1 MAGNASYTGPMAE
14 VQAPSGS
21 GAGSQPPI
29 REPQGSADAARTFDG
44 SRSDPTGASAAGA
57 TGWQWAAASLAW
69 LGGVALQLQQARL
82 VGDSRWLA
90 WACLGAALLAFWGWR
105 RCGRATV
112 VSGHAAVRAW
122 GLVGPALALCAG
134 LAGLGWATTEWRAHL
149 RLAEAL
155 PVGLEGQDLDVVGV
169 VDAMPRVGIIGTRFR
184 FRVEQAQWRGR
195 PAPVPSR
202 LLLSWYAPPADQPG
216 ASVAGSRA
224 RAAESTPALRAGQ
237 RWSLTVRLK
246 RPHGMLNP
254 GGFDGELWLWEQGVR
269 ATGYVR
275 EGRAVAAPPA
285 LLDAQAG
292 HPVERVRGS
301 LRDAIV
307 HTVDPPRVAGLM
319 AALVV
324 GDQAGLERE
333 DWEVFRLTGVAHLVS
348 ISGVHVTMFAWLA
361 GAGVGWAWRR
371 SHGLMHR
378 LPAPL
383 AARWGG
389 LAAAAAYALL
399 AGWGVPAERTLLM
412 LAIAVGLRS
421 LGLRWP
427 WLLVCA
433 VTAVA
438 VTLRDPWALL
448 QPGFW
453 LSFAAVALLMLSE
466 PVERPPAPT
475 GWAAAPATLLRSQV
489 VATVGLAPLSL
500 VFFQQIS
507 LVGFLPNLVSIPLV
521 TLVLTPLA
529 LAGTM
534 VPVLW
539 QPAAWLGQ
547 AWMTGLAWLA
557 SWPWATWSVPAAP
570 GWAAVAGLAAAV
582 VGLAPLHWRV
592 RILAPLLA
600 LPLVW
605 PVVPRPRAGTFELL
619 AADVGQGTAVLV
631 RTRQHLLLYDTGPAW
646 ASESDAGERLL
657 LPLLRTRGERAI
669 DRLVLSHGDTDHIGG
684 AASVVAGVPVLA
696 SLSSLPAAHALR
708 GAGGVA
714 AASQPGESAAWKDLL
729 GRGPVRAT
737 ATLPA
742 HQPCLAGASW
752 QWDGV
757 RFEVLH
763 PGAAALDDPRRSPN
777 SLSCVLAITD
787 ANGRRALLTGD
798 LEAAQE
804 AELVARWGRALRS
817 EVLLVPHH
825 GSRTSSSEAFLD
837 AVAPSVAVV
846 QAAYRSRFGHPAP
859 QVVQRYA
866 ERGINLVRTDHC
878 GAWLWHDGAHAC
890 TRAVNRRYWHWSPA
904 NDPASPRG
912 AAGPDVAYPS
922 QGASPP

>member
-1 MAGNASYTGPMAE
+1 MAD
-14 VQAPSGS
+14 VQAPPGS
-21 GAGSQPPI
+21 GPWSPPPI
-29 REPQGSADAARTFDG
+29 RAPQGSADAARPFHG
-44 SRSDPTGASAAGA
+44 SRSDLTGASAGGA

-69 LGGVALQLQQARL
+69 LGGVALQLLQASL
-82 VGDSRWLA
+82 VSDTRWLA
-90 WACLGAALLAFWGWR
+90 WACVGAALCAGWGWR
-105 RCGRATV
+105 RCSRATLASGRA
-112 VSGHAAVRAW
+112 AARVW
-122 GLVGPALALCAG
+122 GRVGATFALCAG

-155 PVGLEGQDLDVVGV
+155 PAALEGQDLHVVGV
-169 VDAMPRVGIIGTRFR
+169 VDAMPRAGPIGTRFR
-184 FRVEQAQWRGR
+184 VRVEQAHWRGR
-195 PAPVPSR
+195 PAPVPTR

-216 ASVAGSRA
+216 ASTAGTRV
-224 RAAESTPALRAGQ
+224 RPAESTPALRAGQ

-275 EGRAVAAPPA
+275 DGRTTAAPPM

-292 HPVERVRGS
+292 YPVERARGS

-307 HTVDPPRVAGLM
+307 HAVDPPRVAALV

-361 GAGVGWAWRR
+361 GVVVGWAWRR

-427 WLLVCA
+427 WLLVCG

-466 PVERPPAPT
+466 PVGRPPART

-507 LVGFLPNLVSIPLV
+507 LVGFLANLVSIPLV
-521 TLVLTPLA
+521 TLALTPLA
-529 LAGTM
+529 LGGAV
-534 VPVLW
+534 VPLLW

-547 AWMTGLAWLA
+547 AWLAGLAWLA
-557 SWPWATWSVPAAP
+557 SWPWATWSVPTAP
-570 GWAAVAGLAAAV
+570 GWAVVAGLAAAV
-582 VGLAPLHWRV
+582 VGLVPLHWRV

-605 PVVPRPRAGTFELL
+605 PAVPRPRAGTFELL

-646 ASESDAGERLL
+646 ASESNAGERLL

-669 DRLVLSHGDTDHIGG
+669 DRLVLSHGDTDHVGG
-684 AASVVAGVPVLA
+684 AESVLTGLPVL
-696 SLSSLPAAHALR
+696 SSMSTLPAAHALR
-708 GAGGVA
+708 T
-714 AASQPGESAAWKDLL
+714 
-729 GRGPVRAT
+729 T
-737 ATLPA
+737 ATLPL
-742 HQPCLAGASW
+742 HQPCSTGVSW
-752 QWDGV
+752 HWDSV

-763 PGAAALDDPRRSPN
+763 PGAAALGDARRSPN

-804 AELVARWGRALRS
+804 AELVARLGPSLRS

-837 AVAPSVAVV
+837 AVAPEVAVV

-866 ERGINLVRTDHC
+866 ERGIQLVRTDHC

-890 TRAVNRRYWHWSPA
+890 VRAVNRRYWHWSPA
-904 NDPASPRG
+904 SDPASPRG
-912 AAGPDVAYPS
+912 AAGPDVAYPP
-922 QGASPP
+922 QGASPQ

>member
-1 MAGNASYTGPMAE
+1 MAD
-14 VQAPSGS
+14 VQAPPGS
-21 GAGSQPPI
+21 GPGSPQPI
-29 REPQGSADAARTFDG
+29 LELQGKARAEPPVQGGRPDR
-44 SRSDPTGASAAGA
+44 TGAPAVGA
-57 TGWQWAAASLAW
+57 TGWQWAAATLAW
-69 LGGVALQLQQARL
+69 LVGVALQMQQARL
-82 VGDSRWLA
+82 VSDPRWLA
-90 WACLGAALLAFWGWR
+90 FACAGAALLAGWGWR
-105 RCGRATV
+105 RCSRATLASV
-112 VSGHAAVRAW
+112 GAAARTWSLGWA
-122 GLVGPALALCAG
+122 ALILCTG

-155 PVGLEGQDLDVVGV
+155 SVALEGQDLRVVGV
-169 VDAMPRVGIIGTRFR
+169 VDAMPRVGSIGTRFR
-184 FRVEQAQWRGR
+184 FRVEQAHWRGR
-195 PAPVPSR
+195 PAPVPTR
-202 LLLSWYAPPADQPG
+202 LLLSWYAPPPG
-216 ASVAGSRA
+216 SLGMHSAGANGRP
-224 RAAESTPALRAGQ
+224 AESTHAVLAGQ

-275 EGRAVAAPPA
+275 EGRAVAEPPT

-292 HPVERVRGS
+292 HPLERMRS
-301 LRDAIV
+301 KLRDAIV
-307 HTVDPPRVAGLM
+307 HAVDPPRVAGLV

-333 DWEVFRLTGVAHLVS
+333 DWETFRLTGVAHLVS

-361 GAGVGWAWRR
+361 GTLAGWAWRR
-371 SHGLMHR
+371 SHGLMHL

-383 AARWGG
+383 AACWGG
-389 LAAAAAYALL
+389 LAAATAYALL
-399 AGWGVPAERTLLM
+399 AGWGVPAERTLMM
-412 LAIAVGLRS
+412 LAIAVALRS

-427 WLLVCA
+427 WLLVCG

-466 PVERPPAPT
+466 PVARSPTRT
-475 GWAAAPATLLRSQV
+475 GWASAPATLVRSQV

-507 LVGFLPNLVSIPLV
+507 LVGFLANLVSIPLV

-529 LAGTM
+529 LAGAV
-534 VPVLW
+534 VPMLW
-539 QPAAWLGQ
+539 QPAALLGQ
-547 AWMTGLAWLA
+547 LWMAGLGWLA
-557 SWPWATWSVPAAP
+557 NWPWATWSVPSAP
-570 GWAAVAGLAAAV
+570 GWAVVAGLAAAV

-592 RILAPLLA
+592 RVLAPLLA

-605 PVVPRPRAGTFELL
+605 PAVPRPRVGTFELL

-657 LPLLRTRGERAI
+657 LPLLRTRGERVI
-669 DRLVLSHGDTDHIGG
+669 DRLVLSHGDADHVGG
-684 AASVVAGVPVLA
+684 AASVLAGVPVLA
-696 SLSSLPAAHALR
+696 SMSTLPAAHALR
-708 GAGGVA
+708 GTGGPA
-714 AASQPGESAAWKDLL
+714 SASQVGVIA
-729 GRGPVRAT
+729 GRTDPRGSGQAIT
-737 ATLPA
+737 SATLPA
-742 HQPCLAGASW
+742 HEPCHAGARW
-752 QWDGV
+752 HWDGV

-763 PGAAALDDPRRSPN
+763 PGATALGDARRSPN

-787 ANGRRALLTGD
+787 VNGRRALLAGD

-804 AELVARWGRALRS
+804 AELVIRLGPELRS
-817 EVLLVPHH
+817 EILLVPHH

-837 AVAPSVAVV
+837 AVAPEVAVV

-859 QVVQRYA
+859 QVVQRYV

-890 TRAVNRRYWHWSPA
+890 TRTVNRRYWHWSPA
-904 NDPASPRG
+904 DEPPVPRG

-922 QGASPP
+922 QGASPE

>member
-1 MAGNASYTGPMAE
+1 
-14 VQAPSGS
+14 
-21 GAGSQPPI
+21 
-29 REPQGSADAARTFDG
+29 
-44 SRSDPTGASAAGA
+44 
-57 TGWQWAAASLAW
+57 
-69 LGGVALQLQQARL
+69 
-82 VGDSRWLA
+82 
-90 WACLGAALLAFWGWR
+90 
-105 RCGRATV
+105 
-112 VSGHAAVRAW
+112 
-122 GLVGPALALCAG
+122 
-134 LAGLGWATTEWRAHL
+134 
-149 RLAEAL
+149 
-155 PVGLEGQDLDVVGV
+155 
-169 VDAMPRVGIIGTRFR
+169 
-184 FRVEQAQWRGR
+184 
-195 PAPVPSR
+195 
-202 LLLSWYAPPADQPG
+202 
-216 ASVAGSRA
+216 
-224 RAAESTPALRAGQ
+224 
-237 RWSLTVRLK
+237 
-246 RPHGMLNP
+246 MLNP

-275 EGRAVAAPPA
+275 EGRSIAAPPA
-285 LLDAQAG
+285 LLDAHAG
-292 HPVERVRGS
+292 YPVEWTRGS

-307 HTVDPPRVAGLM
+307 HAVDPPRVAGLV

-333 DWEVFRLTGVAHLVS
+333 DWEVFRHTGVAHLVS

-361 GAGVGWAWRR
+361 GAVVGWAWRR
-371 SHGLMHR
+371 SHGLMHW

-389 LAAAAAYALL
+389 LAAATAYALL

-466 PVERPPAPT
+466 PVGRLPART
-475 GWAAAPATLLRSQV
+475 GWGAAPASLLRSQV

-507 LVGFLPNLVSIPLV
+507 LVGFLANLVSIPLV

-529 LAGTM
+529 LAGAV
-534 VPVLW
+534 VPLLW
-539 QPAAWLGQ
+539 QPAALLGQ

-557 SWPWATWSVPAAP
+557 SWPWAMWSVPAAP
-570 GWAAVAGLAAAV
+570 GWAVVAGLAAAV
-582 VGLAPLHWRV
+582 VGLVPLHWRIRV
-592 RILAPLLA
+592 LAPLLA
-600 LPLVW
+600 LPLAW

-669 DRLVLSHGDTDHIGG
+669 DRLVLSHGDTDHVGG
-684 AASVVAGVPVLA
+684 AASVLAGVPVLA
-696 SLSSLPAAHALR
+696 SLSTLPATHALR
-708 GAGGVA
+708 GTGGQA
-714 AASQPGESAAWKDLL
+714 T
-729 GRGPVRAT
+729 AT

-742 HQPCLAGASW
+742 HQPCRTGASW

-763 PGAAALDDPRRSPN
+763 PDAAALDDARRSPN

-787 ANGRRALLTGD
+787 ASGRRALLTGD

-804 AELVARWGRALRS
+804 AELVGRVGPALRS

-825 GSRTSSSEAFLD
+825 GSRTSSSEAFLH
-837 AVAPSVAVV
+837 AVAPHVAVV

-866 ERGINLVRTDHC
+866 ERGIHLVRTDHC
-878 GAWLWHDGAHAC
+878 GAWLWHDGTHAC
-890 TRAVNRRYWHWSPA
+890 TRTVSRRYWHWSPA
-904 NDPASPRG
+904 NDPALPRG

-922 QGASPP
+922 QGASPQ